1 MISTGNAYFRA
12 GALALGFVIVQVS
25 GVSQIHILGG
35 TANLVPLYVAAVALY
50 AGAVAGAAAGFA
62 AGLLLDLAVG
72 GDLGASSLV
81 LTAVGYSLGRY
92 REVRDPA
99 HSLAPIP
106 VAAIATLAYLLG
118 FAAVSF
124 MLSSDAD
131 VSALVIRDMVVT
143 TILNSLIA
151 LPAFVLVRRVL
162 RPVLVVDPLERRR
175 RRRGPRPTGPIGL
188 RGIGDPGSTL
198 GNR

>member
-1 MISTGNAYFRA
+1 MIPNGSAFLRA
-12 GALALGFVIVQVS
+12 GGLCLAFVIVQVS
-25 GVSQIHILGG
+25 AISQIHLLGG
-35 TANLVPLYVAAVALY
+35 GANIVPLYVAAVALY
-50 AGAVAGAAAGFA
+50 AGSIPGAAAGFS

-72 GDLGASSLV
+72 GDVGASSLV
-81 LTAVGYSLGRY
+81 LTAVGYGLGRY

-99 HSLAPIP
+99 HSLAPLP
-106 VAAIATLAYLLG
+106 VAAVATLAYALG

-124 MLSSDAD
+124 MLSSEAD
-131 VSALVIRDMVVT
+131 VSALVLRDTVVT
-143 TILNSLIA
+143 VILNCLIA

-188 RGIGDPGSTL
+188 RGIGDPGTQL
-198 GNR
+198 

>member
-1 MISTGNAYFRA
+1 MIPSGSAFLRVA
-12 GALALGFVIVQVS
+12 ALGFGFVVIQVS
-25 GVSQIHILGG
+25 GVSQIQVLGAS
-35 TANLVPLYVAAVALY
+35 ANLVPLFVAAVALY
-50 AGAVAGAAAGFA
+50 AGSVPGAAAGFGV
-62 AGLLLDLAVG
+62 GLLLDLAVG
-72 GDLGASSLV
+72 GDVGASSLV
-81 LTAVGYSLGRY
+81 LTAVGYGLGRY

-106 VAAIATLAYLLG
+106 IAAVATLTFGLG

-124 MLSSDAD
+124 MLSADAD
-131 VSALVIRDMVVT
+131 VSALVLRDLLVT
-143 TILNSLIA
+143 TILNVLLA

-188 RGIGDPGSTL
+188 RGMGGAGTQV
-198 GNR
+198 